1 MQIYILVRRRSAYID
16 LEIKETAKN
25 KKKSFRAQ
33 LPTKSVARPENNQDP
48 SQKRRSAKS
57 YHATAWTLIDLYVY
71 DIDLQTDLQYRIGRV
86 SAWELAVIM
95 IKIKVHPPMISM
107 TTQRQ
112 ERRQKNKDCV
122 ATALYRWR
130 IQGNR
135 KKENIATTS
144 TAMGQIFGKEKPL
157 KEVLRENKR
166 MINRAVREL
175 DREKAALE
183 REEKRLQI
191 EIKKAAKE
199 NQMGAVKIMAKVC

>member
-1 MQIYILVRRRSAYID
+1 
-16 LEIKETAKN
+16 
-25 KKKSFRAQ
+25 
-33 LPTKSVARPENNQDP
+33 
-48 SQKRRSAKS
+48 
-57 YHATAWTLIDLYVY
+57 
-71 DIDLQTDLQYRIGRV
+71 
-86 SAWELAVIM
+86 
-95 IKIKVHPPMISM
+95 M
-107 TTQRQ
+107 TGNGAMQRQ
-112 ERRQKNKDCV
+112 GDKDGLRCIV
-122 ATALYRWR
+122 AYPREPEEGKHR
-130 IQGNR
+130 N
-135 KKENIATTS
+135 NS